1 MNRATEIIV
10 KTAYSS
16 AIILAAILKTRYAS
30 RLARYPLPAF
40 LSAHILIE
48 RERRLGTRQT
58 PGIILIFKSLMCL
71 ILS

>member
-10 KTAYSS
+10 KIAYSS

-30 RLARYPLPAF
+30 RLARYLLPAF

-48 RERRLGTRQT
+48 RETSGYEADARYYFN
-58 PGIILIFKSLMCL
+58 I
-71 ILS
+71 